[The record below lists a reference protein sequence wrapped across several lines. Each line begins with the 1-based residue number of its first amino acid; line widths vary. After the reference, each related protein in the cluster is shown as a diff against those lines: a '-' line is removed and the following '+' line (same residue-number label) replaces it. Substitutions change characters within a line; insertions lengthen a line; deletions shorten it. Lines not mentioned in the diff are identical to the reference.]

1 MIIGQYVAGDSFL
14 HRLDVRTKLLF
25 VLSYTGLL
33 FAVKT
38 TNGFLWMA
46 FFVIVG
52 WLLSG
57 IPFLQILRSF
67 RPVLWICMLMFIFHL
82 WLTKGGPI
90 VLQLGSFAIYEE
102 GIARGTVVV
111 VRLLLLILAASL
123 FTLTTSPI
131 DMTDGLGWLLKPLGR
146 LGIPVSS
153 FALMMSI
160 TLRFIPVVWEE
171 ADRIQKAQLLR
182 GASLR
187 SGPWHRRLQALRAL
201 FIPLLL
207 SVFRRADELAAAMAT
222 KGYQENRPR
231 TRWRVLAFGR
241 LDLYF
246 FFVWCFMV
254 GGFFYVWR

>member
-38 TNGFLWMA
+38 TYGFLWMA

-52 WLLSG
+52 WLISG
-57 IPFLQILRSF
+57 ISLLQILRSF
-67 RPVLWICMLMFIFHL
+67 RPVLWICILMFFFHL
-82 WLTKGGPI
+82 WLTKGGAV
-90 VLQLGSFAIYEE
+90 VLQIDGFTVYEQ
-102 GIARGTVVV
+102 GIAKGFVVV

-123 FTLTTSPI
+123 FTLTTSSI
-131 DMTDGLGWLLKPLGR
+131 DMIDGLGWFLQPLSR
-146 LGIPVSS
+146 FGIPVTS

-171 ADRIQKAQLLR
+171 ANRIQKAQLLR
-182 GASLR
+182 GASLQT
-187 SGPWHRRLQALRAL
+187 GPWHRRLQALRAL

-207 SVFRRADELAAAMAT
+207 SIFRRADELASAIAT
-222 KGYQENRPR
+222 KGYQEEQPR
-231 TRWRVLAFGR
+231 TRWRELTFGR
-241 LDLYF
+241 QDLYF

-254 GGFFYVWR
+254 GGFFYLWR